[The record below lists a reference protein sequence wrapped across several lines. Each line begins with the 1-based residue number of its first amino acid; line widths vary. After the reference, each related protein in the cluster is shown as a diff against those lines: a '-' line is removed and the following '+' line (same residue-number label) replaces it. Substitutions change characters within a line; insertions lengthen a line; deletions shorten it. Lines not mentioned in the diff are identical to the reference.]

1 MDPVHIYWAMIA
13 TVALPCA
20 LCSIA
25 ARLVVGVFLGALL
38 CLWAGFPIQ
47 NSYLALHAFA
57 FGAGLFTCRTRF
69 GRVAVLLFLPLAI
82 VDRQAIIGAITPDQW
97 WWAVYCLAM
106 LQGCLLPLTLEPGVI
121 RAAAVR
127 LLVKGR
133 DDVLRVA
140 L

>member
-20 LCSIA
+20 LYSVA
-25 ARLVVGVFLGALL
+25 ARLVVGVFLGAVLS
-38 CLWAGFPIQ
+38 LWAGLPLY

-82 VDRQAIIGAITPDQW
+82 VDRQTIIGTLSHDQW
-97 WWAVYCLAM
+97 WWAVYWLAM
-106 LQGCLLPLTLEPGVI
+106 LQASLLPLTLEPGAI

-127 LLVKGR
+127 LLAKGR
-133 DDVLRVA
+133 GDVLRFA